1 MRITNPHN
9 IYPLDNM
16 LGSAY
21 ILIFVITIT
30 SLLSITNAQGR
41 GYSGTKLVYP
51 QVHQVNKTWSF
62 KSAKA
67 NGNVTY
73 NDPFYWL
80 EGKLDDPE
88 IKKFITDQTNL
99 TDTYMKGCKNQDAII
114 DSLTQASTY
123 DDYQNVLLVTPST
136 GDKPFYFYSL
146 VLAGD
151 QPNLWYTASVEE
163 FQNAKKNNFN
173 TPPGKLFFD
182 ESKLSTDGNSR
193 ITINAISPDGKV
205 FAYHIS
211 NPAAEGKW
219 FFRNFSSP
227 LVNPETILEGGEGR
241 FIDVLTPSSDLIA
254 WMPDSKSLFY
264 AQHQDSQNGTNT
276 VHGYQIRYHILGK
289 DNSNDITIFDSKNA
303 GEHGPY
309 SDYFIVLSPD
319 GKWLIITG
327 YYDTSNF
334 GMVSYATLLSNQ
346 TISENMKWISL
357 APDYD
362 FAMYSGGVVDDE
374 YYFQTDK
381 DAPNQKVAK
390 FKLDWSKARQ
400 VKQFTELQDRPKMI
414 DVVPE
419 RNDAIIASSGIY
431 PTAIDK
437 LIVFYIEEGVYT
449 TYVYNIKTGKFI
461 QKLLPGEGGTIH
473 DSNGDQNSNTF
484 IISLSTYSSPKKVF
498 ELYWNGTYY
507 ETSTV
512 TVRSLKGSNPEV
524 FEEKQLYATSKDGTQ
539 IP

>member
-205 FAYHIS
+205 F
-211 NPAAEGKW
+211 
-219 FFRNFSSP
+219 
-227 LVNPETILEGGEGR
+227 
-241 FIDVLTPSSDLIA
+241 
-254 WMPDSKSLFY
+254 
-264 AQHQDSQNGTNT
+264 
-276 VHGYQIRYHILGK
+276 
-289 DNSNDITIFDSKNA
+289 
-303 GEHGPY
+303 
-309 SDYFIVLSPD
+309 
-319 GKWLIITG
+319 
-327 YYDTSNF
+327 
-334 GMVSYATLLSNQ
+334 
-346 TISENMKWISL
+346 
-357 APDYD
+357 
-362 FAMYSGGVVDDE
+362 
-374 YYFQTDK
+374 
-381 DAPNQKVAK
+381 
-390 FKLDWSKARQ
+390 
-400 VKQFTELQDRPKMI
+400 
-414 DVVPE
+414 
-419 RNDAIIASSGIY
+419 
-431 PTAIDK
+431 
-437 LIVFYIEEGVYT
+437 
-449 TYVYNIKTGKFI
+449 
-461 QKLLPGEGGTIH
+461 
-473 DSNGDQNSNTF
+473 
-484 IISLSTYSSPKKVF
+484 
-498 ELYWNGTYY
+498 
-507 ETSTV
+507 
-512 TVRSLKGSNPEV
+512 
-524 FEEKQLYATSKDGTQ
+524 
-539 IP
+539 